1 MSTPTWIASCAMGLV
16 LMMTPTSH
24 ADDANISK
32 RFRVYIGTYTGPG
45 SRGIYQTTLDLATG
59 QLLPPQLAAEIVSPS
74 FVAIHPSQ
82 KYLYAVS
89 EIADFDGK
97 KSGAVSAF
105 SIDEVTG
112 SLRVLNQFPSEGMHP
127 CHVIVDAA
135 GKNALVANYSSGTV
149 AVLPI
154 DPNSGR
160 LSKAS
165 TVIQHVGSSVNPQ
178 RQEGPHAHSINLDA
192 ANRFAF
198 AADLGLDKILI
209 YQFNPASG
217 DLKPND
223 PPAGIV
229 APGSGPRHLAFHP
242 SGKYVYVNNELSSG
256 ITTFTYD
263 AAMGRLT
270 ELQTLST
277 LPAGF
282 TGENSTA
289 ETVVHPS
296 GKMVYVSN
304 RGHDSIALFQIDPAT
319 GKLTAL
325 GHTPTGGR
333 TPRNFNVDPTGTFLL
348 VANQSSSDVT
358 VFRIEATGTLTPTPV
373 KIEVGSPVCLRFQP
387 LKN

>member
-1 MSTPTWIASCAMGLV
+1 MSSPAWITSFAIGLS
-16 LMMTPTSH
+16 LMLSH
-24 ADDANISK
+24 SAHSADANAPRK
-32 RFRVYIGTYTGPG
+32 FRVYIGTYTGPG
-45 SRGIYQTTLDLATG
+45 SRGIYQTTLDVTTG

-97 KSGAVSAF
+97 KSGAVSAC

-112 SLRVLNQFPSEGMHP
+112 ALRVLNQFPSEGMHP

-165 TVIQHVGSSVNPQ
+165 TVIQHAGSSVNKQ

-192 ANRFAF
+192 ANKFAF
-198 AADLGLDKILI
+198 AADLGLDKVLI
-209 YQFNPASG
+209 YHFDSSSG
-217 DLKPND
+217 GLTPND
-223 PPAGIV
+223 PAAGIV

-256 ITTFTYD
+256 ITAFTYD
-263 AAMGRLT
+263 AATGGMT
-270 ELQTLST
+270 ELHTLST
-277 LPAGF
+277 LPADF

-296 GKMVYVSN
+296 GNVVYVSN
-304 RGHDSIALFQIDPAT
+304 RGHDSIAIFQIDPAT
-319 GKLTAL
+319 GKLTAMGQTL
-325 GHTPTGGR
+325 TGGR
-333 TPRNFNVDPTGTFLL
+333 TPRNFNVDPTGAFLL
-348 VANQSSSDVT
+348 AANQSSNDVT
-358 VFRIEATGTLTPTPV
+358 VFRIEATGALTPTTAR
-373 KIEVGSPVCLRFQP
+373 IEVGSPVCLRFLP